1 MDYWRRRM
9 LAAQRNYSDKSINAV
24 NKQLTKYYANAM
36 QSTIKDFEA
45 VYDKVLNQAEEGKPV
60 TAADLYKLDKYYQM
74 QAQLNKRLQSLG
86 DKQCNVMSKQFEAE
100 YRHIYVALSDDKQA
114 ITAMVSDAAFNTIN
128 EQAAA
133 RVAQEIWCA
142 DGKSWSTRVWNNIS
156 DLQQTLN
163 DSLIDCIVSGKKT
176 TQLKQ
181 TLMERFNVSYH
192 RAETIT
198 RTEIA
203 HIETQ
208 AAKDRY
214 KSYGVQ
220 QVEILADTDS
230 RTCDI
235 CARLDKKKFNIN
247 AQIPIPAHPNC
258 RCCIIPVID
267 TKRTDDIMIN
277 NPIEQRNT
285 GKGKA
290 NAVWSYGVP
299 LNNRQQKLL
308 DAMPQYDSRIIV
320 SKNHVNMTDLAAL
333 TAETGVEFAMFTKG
347 GDRLI
352 IRGDSYSV
360 NVDIETA
367 QKLAEEGYKWS
378 GHTHPGL
385 DTFVLQAS
393 EGDYLI
399 LKQFKQK
406 VSVIYNAK
414 GDFRTFDNK

>member
-1 MDYWRRRM
+1 MNYWQKRM
-9 LAAQRNYSDKSINAV
+9 LAAQRNYSGKSINAI

-45 VYDKVLNQAEEGKPV
+45 VYDKVLAQAEEGKPV
-60 TAADLYKLDKYYQM
+60 TVADLYRLDKYYQM
-74 QAQLNKRLQSLG
+74 QAQLNKRLQKLG

-100 YRHIYVALSDDKQA
+100 YRHIYVALTDDKQA
-114 ITAMVSDAAFNTIN
+114 ITAMLSDAAFSTID

-142 DGKSWSTRVWNNIS
+142 DGKSWSTRVWNNIN

-181 TLMERFNVSYH
+181 TLMERFDVSYH

-214 KSYGVQ
+214 KSYGIK

-258 RCCIIPVID
+258 RCCIVPVIKD
-267 TKRTDDIMIN
+267 
-277 NPIEQRNT
+277 
-285 GKGKA
+285 
-290 NAVWSYGVP
+290 
-299 LNNRQQKLL
+299 
-308 DAMPQYDSRIIV
+308 
-320 SKNHVNMTDLAAL
+320 
-333 TAETGVEFAMFTKG
+333 
-347 GDRLI
+347 
-352 IRGDSYSV
+352 
-360 NVDIETA
+360 
-367 QKLAEEGYKWS
+367 
-378 GHTHPGL
+378 
-385 DTFVLQAS
+385 
-393 EGDYLI
+393 
-399 LKQFKQK
+399 
-406 VSVIYNAK
+406 
-414 GDFRTFDNK
+414 

>member
-9 LAAQRNYSDKSINAV
+9 LDAQKQVTDKGIEAL
-24 NKQLTKYYANAM
+24 NKQLRQYYKKVM
-36 QSTIKDFEA
+36 QRTIDDFEA
-45 VYDKVLNQAEEGKPV
+45 IYDKVLANAEEGKQITP
-60 TAADLYKLDKYYQM
+60 ADLYNLDKYYKM
-74 QAQLNKRLQSLG
+74 QAQLKDRLQKLG
-86 DKQCNVMSKQFEAE
+86 DKSCKAISEAFEREYKQV
-100 YRHIYVALSDDKQA
+100 YTSLIDGHI
-114 ITAMVSDAAFNTIN
+114 SDAAWSTID

-142 DGKSWSTRVWNNIS
+142 DGKSWSTRVWNNIN

-214 KSYGVQ
+214 KSYGIQ

-258 RCCIIPVID
+258 RCCIVPVID

-308 DAMPQYDSRIIV
+308 DAMPQYDSRIII

-360 NVDIETA
+360 NVDVETA